1 MLSEIDLY
9 GVFVPGVLVLMVL
22 AFAATTAIRTVLA
35 ALGCYRHIWHRS
47 LFNLSLYVIVLGAVA
62 AAFVAV
68 PGLPS

>member
-9 GVFVPGVLVLMVL
+9 GVFVPGVLVLAVL
-22 AFAATTAIRTVLA
+22 AFAAATALRMVLA

-47 LFNLSLYVIVLGAVA
+47 LFNLSLYVIVLGVVA
-62 AAFVAV
+62 AVCAVV